1 AVKSS
6 YLKSMGSYQGSFIR
20 VGDGDRRMTQYE
32 ILGLLASK
40 GQPKED
46 LEPVEGTSVDHLD
59 PHLIGAYL
67 SRLRRNRPYRYAELT
82 DHEALSRTRV
92 LVKDTEGQERV
103 SLGGLL
109 ALGERSEEHTSE
121 IQSRFEI

>member
-1 AVKSS
+1 SIALHSTPTLRSS
-6 YLKSMGSYQGSFIR
+6 DLN
-20 VGDGDRRMTQYE
+20 
-32 ILGLLASK
+32 
-40 GQPKED
+40 

-92 LVKDTEGQERV
+92 LVKDTEGHERV

-109 ALGERSEEHTSE
+109 ALGEYPQEHFPQLMVSFVHYAESTGGYLRSGE
-121 IQSRFEI
+121 